1 VELVSSAGGSNGIGI
16 RGRIGNG
23 STIND
28 GLMRRLAHRSNV
40 VGVYKFHAMS
50 QPAVNANRLFHLL
63 WIRWSHR

>member
-1 VELVSSAGGSNGIGI
+1 MELVSSAGGSNEIGM

-28 GLMRRLAHRSNV
+28 GLMRRLHHGPNV